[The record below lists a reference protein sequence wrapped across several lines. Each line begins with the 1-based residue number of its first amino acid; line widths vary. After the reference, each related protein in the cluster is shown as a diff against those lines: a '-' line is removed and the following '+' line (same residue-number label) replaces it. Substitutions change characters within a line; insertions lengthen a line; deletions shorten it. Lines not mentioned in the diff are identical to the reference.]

1 MPRGRKK
8 TDVAPQDL
16 LNEVLASIEETEQKL
31 KALRTQKKDIEKQI
45 EAKEMAELYA
55 IVKEKNMSI
64 EDDKT
69 ETRRRISLALL
80 SEHKRK
86 IHISQDTGD
95 RIFLFL
101 FYFTCSTK
109 LSDPRRSQADPDH
122 SNSFKIDSPIIFS
135 AFLSPKL
142 SSTVAPMTPKVFC
155 SSNIPFSF
163 IDGE

>member
-16 LNEVLASIEETEQKL
+16 LNEILASIEETEQKL

-55 IVKEKNMSI
+55 IVKENVHRGCKN
-64 EDDKT
+64 

-86 IHISQDTGD
+86 IHISRIPGM
-95 RIFLFL
+95 RIFLFYSIL
-101 FYFTCSTK
+101 PV
-109 LSDPRRSQADPDH
+109 PRNYRIHADLRQ
-122 SNSFKIDSPIIFS
+122 IPIILILLRS
-135 AFLSPKL
+135 TPRSYSPL
-142 SSTVAPMTPKVFC
+142 F
-155 SSNIPFSF
+155 
-163 IDGE
+163 

>member
-64 EDDKT
+64 EDVKT
-69 ETRRRISLALL
+69 I
-80 SEHKRK
+80 
-86 IHISQDTGD
+86 
-95 RIFLFL
+95 
-101 FYFTCSTK
+101 
-109 LSDPRRSQADPDH
+109 
-122 SNSFKIDSPIIFS
+122 PIILILLRS
-135 AFLSPKL
+135 TPRSYSPL
-142 SSTVAPMTPKVFC
+142 F
-155 SSNIPFSF
+155 
-163 IDGE
+163 